1 MASLHLSWK
10 GERLYL
16 TLGRSAVGIS
26 WRPTDGGAAKAKLY
40 FADHGIMTLKCLV
53 LPCPCLTGMLS
64 WALREVAVGMFY
76 TMQSCRP
83 TRKEW
88 TSPERSHLV
97 LGQHQSS
104 GQVGMG
110 VGGGCLGCGGA
121 VGEPLSCA
129 RSSWWIM
136 QILIEKVIKLKPWSF
151 SKSLRCCVLHVCAES
166 GTENTLWDCTC
177 RPDTRRTGGKM
188 GCGKLSGIE
197 KLLMHWAGSLFELSS
212 YS

>member
-136 QILIEKVIKLKPWSF
+136 QILLEKVIKLKPWSF
-151 SKSLRCCVLHVCAES
+151 SKSLRCCVLHVCAEFRHWEHPL
-166 GTENTLWDCTC
+166 GLHLQTWYQEN
-177 RPDTRRTGGKM
+177 RRENGVWEIKWYWETSHALGRQ
-188 GCGKLSGIE
+188 LVRAE
-197 KLLMHWAGSLFELSS
+197 
-212 YS
+212 